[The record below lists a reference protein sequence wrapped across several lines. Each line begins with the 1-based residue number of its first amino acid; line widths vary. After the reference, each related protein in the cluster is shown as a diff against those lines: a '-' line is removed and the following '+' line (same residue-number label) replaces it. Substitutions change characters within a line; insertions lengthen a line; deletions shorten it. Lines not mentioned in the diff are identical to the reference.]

1 MAKADSDWQVGLGI
15 KVCEAYADFTGR
27 QASDNDI
34 QMMVY
39 SRLE

>member
-15 KVCEAYADFTGR
+15 KVRVAYADFTGR